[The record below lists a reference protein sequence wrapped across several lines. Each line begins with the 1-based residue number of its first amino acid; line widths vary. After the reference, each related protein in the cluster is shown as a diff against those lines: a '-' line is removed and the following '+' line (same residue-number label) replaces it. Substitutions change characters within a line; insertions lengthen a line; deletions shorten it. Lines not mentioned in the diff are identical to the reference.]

1 MKKNAWILFLLW
13 SFGAQAQIQTLTYS
27 DTIVGPGQIIYDVN
41 SDGTDD
47 FQFEIIT
54 LSPGGLAQ
62 RIVPL
67 NFSAILDNST
77 FGYPDALLFDDT
89 VASYF
94 NINPGVLGTFV
105 SSGQFNGMGNRYLG
119 MRINATSDA
128 FYGWFYINCSYNRD
142 TIIIRTAAYNSTP
155 WEGINAG
162 QTVITGSDE
171 IAASGMQFSLFPNP
185 ANDQL
190 YISSS
195 SFAFP
200 LAYKILDSRGSVV
213 SSAVTNG
220 IVQLSDL
227 PNGIYHL
234 QLEGKDQSAAKTFLI
249 SR

>member
-1 MKKNAWILFLLW
+1 M
-13 SFGAQAQIQTLTYS
+13 
-27 DTIVGPGQIIYDVN
+27 
-41 SDGTDD
+41 
-47 FQFEIIT
+47 
-54 LSPGGLAQ
+54 
-62 RIVPL
+62 

-94 NINPGVLGTFV
+94 HFNPGVLGTFV

-119 MRINATSDA
+119 MRINAASDA
-128 FYGWFYINCSYNRD
+128 FYGWFYINCSRNRD
-142 TIIIRTAAYNSTP
+142 TIIIRTAAYNTTP

-162 QTVITGSDE
+162 QTFITGSDE
-171 IAASGMQFSLFPNP
+171 IASSGVQISLFPNP

-195 SFAFP
+195 STSSLFSFP

-213 SSAVTNG
+213 SSAFTNG
-220 IVQLSDL
+220 IVKLSDL

-234 QLEGKDQSAAKTFLI
+234 QLEGSDQYTAKTFLI